1 MSSPLRLALA
11 AALAASASAAGKCAF
26 QHSATRAWSV
36 DAAKNTSALCT
47 GTGYQWIGGYKQESY
62 GSPIAPKRKT
72 WWTKRLVVGET
83 RLYFGGPP
91 TERDMKML
99 YGQGF
104 DAVYS
109 VVHAASTTSTFT
121 GNDLEGNTK
130 LTASSAESK
139 AKAIGLLYG
148 INDQTDFK
156 NQASLDDYVRFI
168 DFAKNQT
175 DGPIY
180 VHCAFGGA
188 SSTALQM
195 YRLSKATLAKTAAGI
210 DQAITEVGYHGI
222 DISAHVAGLALASG
236 ATKSATLPTVEA
248 GELIKDYHWAK
259 YLGKLGNTQFYDAGQ
274 IHENHINIIKTKVA
288 AVVNMRKSATIGG
301 IETTNLL
308 NMHNMGGDA
317 SGSTRHNATYVQLP
331 ANTQFIIDSTR
342 ADPYAGPASQNFES
356 INVLEFGDAAG
367 YNASDEGV
375 QMIAASL
382 TYKHLPV
389 GGSCTA
395 CKGYSKETLV
405 AYATEMIEAINAAR
419 ATNKHVLF
427 HCRTGYRT
435 GAFPS
440 LLLGVMSGSSGA
452 DMTTR
457 MKNVGYDFDLT
468 DGGKVQTLFNTVSDL
483 EFTGY
488 INPDNTSAINGTVQ
502 AKPVQ
507 PVVEGP
513 KTSSANVVLPTVMT
527 AAVLA
532 LVTA

>member
-1 MSSPLRLALA
+1 
-11 AALAASASAAGKCAF
+11 
-26 QHSATRAWSV
+26 
-36 DAAKNTSALCT
+36 
-47 GTGYQWIGGYKQESY
+47 
-62 GSPIAPKRKT
+62 
-72 WWTKRLVVGET
+72 
-83 RLYFGGPP
+83 
-91 TERDMKML
+91 
-99 YGQGF
+99 
-104 DAVYS
+104 
-109 VVHAASTTSTFT
+109 
-121 GNDLEGNTK
+121 
-130 LTASSAESK
+130 
-139 AKAIGLLYG
+139 
-148 INDQTDFK
+148 
-156 NQASLDDYVRFI
+156 
-168 DFAKNQT
+168 
-175 DGPIY
+175 
-180 VHCAFGGA
+180 
-188 SSTALQM
+188 M

-317 SGSTRHNATYVQLP
+317 SGSTRHNATYVH
-331 ANTQFIIDSTR
+331 ANPQFIIDSTR
-342 ADPYAGPASQNFES
+342 TDPYAGPAGQNFES

-367 YNASDEGV
+367 YNAIDEGV
-375 QMIAASL
+375 QMGAASL

-405 AYATEMIEAINAAR
+405 AYATEMIAAINAAR

-457 MKNVGYDFDLT
+457 MKNVGYDFDLNS
-468 DGGKVQTLFNTVSDL
+468 GGKVQTLFNTVSDL

-502 AKPVQ
+502 AKPPEPEPEPEPE